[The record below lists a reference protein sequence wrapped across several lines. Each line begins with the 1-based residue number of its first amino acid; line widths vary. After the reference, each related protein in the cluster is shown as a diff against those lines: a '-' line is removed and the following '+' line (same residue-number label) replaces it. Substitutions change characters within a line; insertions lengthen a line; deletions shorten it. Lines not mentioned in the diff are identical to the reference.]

1 MTDAAL
7 SSRPAAKAPNW
18 RRRCLRALPV
28 VILLGLAVQLR
39 DTVPTWLRDN
49 EFFVQEVPFDRPA
62 TLAGAEWRVVS
73 LQRVAERRDGSAV
86 ALLRMEAKV
95 LDAETVAAPPCR
107 IALTD
112 PEGRRWQS
120 TFLPPSEASR
130 VIRRDKDEGKSCGPA
145 FLGKPPAGSTVA
157 ITESFILPAAAFQT
171 AGVAL
176 SLPGSRPYYLRFR
189 REN

>member
-130 VIRRDKDEGKSCGPA
+130 LRSTSRRASRLSFPTGRPRLSSSRSSRFVNVVLP
-145 FLGKPPAGSTVA
+145 VA
-157 ITESFILPAAAFQT
+157 ACSRSSLHKILPGT
-171 AGVAL
+171 PL
-176 SLPGSRPYYLRFR
+176 IT
-189 REN
+189 